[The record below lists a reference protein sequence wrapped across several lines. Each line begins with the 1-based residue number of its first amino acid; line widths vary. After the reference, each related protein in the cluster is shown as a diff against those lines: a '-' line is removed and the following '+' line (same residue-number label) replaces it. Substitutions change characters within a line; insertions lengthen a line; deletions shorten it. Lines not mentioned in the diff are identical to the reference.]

1 VSIGWRVKDIKEGV
15 RCVGEYVLE
24 GMLGGAVCRL
34 RVWLLG
40 DWPSFGWKC

>member
-1 VSIGWRVKDIKEGV
+1 VSTGWIVKDIKEGV
-15 RCVGEYVLE
+15 RWVGKYVLK

-40 DWPSFGWKC
+40 GWSSFGSKC